1 MKQQEPL
8 ITVGR
13 LMDELAKHDREM
25 KLSFNGLDFY
35 RLIPRSDTIVQF
47 EFNQQVD
54 RFDDGE
60 IVVS

>member
-1 MKQQEPL
+1 L
-8 ITVGR
+8 ITVGF
-13 LMDELAKHDREM
+13 LADELAKHDRGME
-25 KLSFNGLDFY
+25 LSFNGLDFY
-35 RLIPRSDTIVQF
+35 RLIRRSDTIVQF